1 MKDINKLPF
10 NFYLKNKINGNYVVT
25 ILIGK
30 KYFSDWKKF
39 SSKLWIQYC
48 INNNLGL
55 IIFNDYLIK
64 KTNKDWM
71 SPNWQ
76 RLVIASYVEKNIKEI
91 KNICFLDSDILIN
104 PFSPN
109 IFDDFDKNKISL
121 VSLVNNLPY
130 SISEESLRRRM
141 ALNRKFFLRKDY
153 PLNSSLNVLHKD
165 MWKFYKI
172 KKIENYFC
180 SGVMVY
186 NVKNFFKLF
195 LLIYLKY
202 SKKEKFKILGCE
214 PYIISEILNST
225 KKINWINYKYQT
237 HWSYEINYK
246 YPFLYKRIN
255 DFPLVKDCIEATL
268 MNCYFLHFS
277 GSLVDME
284 MWKNK
289 NIFQRK
295 KFIFFYKKYLLY
307 RKKKL
312 KNKILKSKFQ

>member
-1 MKDINKLPF
+1 
-10 NFYLKNKINGNYVVT
+10 
-25 ILIGK
+25 
-30 KYFSDWKKF
+30 
-39 SSKLWIQYC
+39 
-48 INNNLGL
+48 
-55 IIFNDYLIK
+55 
-64 KTNKDWM
+64 M

-121 VSLVNNLPY
+121 VSLVNSLPY

-153 PLNSSLNVLHKD
+153 PLNSSLNVLNKD

-214 PYIISEILNST
+214 PYIIS
-225 KKINWINYKYQT
+225 
-237 HWSYEINYK
+237 
-246 YPFLYKRIN
+246 
-255 DFPLVKDCIEATL
+255 
-268 MNCYFLHFS
+268 
-277 GSLVDME
+277 
-284 MWKNK
+284 
-289 NIFQRK
+289 
-295 KFIFFYKKYLLY
+295 
-307 RKKKL
+307 
-312 KNKILKSKFQ
+312 